1 MRRQSD
7 EWLLYGAATCLVGG
21 GHGRRADTAV
31 PKVLNYTAS
40 GEFIKAIRAT
50 GRTAINS
57 SSPTNTSPLWSAYG
71 SDETAR
77 LTGSLGMGGLF
88 GSEGGP
94 DRVRELMATYQDALW
109 TAPEDVARNG
119 RRTALMT
126 AG

>member
-1 MRRQSD
+1 MAALRRSN
-7 EWLLYGAATCLVGG
+7 LPC
-21 GHGRRADTAV
+21 GRRPWAQ
-31 PKVLNYTAS
+31 S
-40 GEFIKAIRAT
+40 GYCRTVNFELCSVRRVHQSNPRYWQNCDKFIVA
-50 GRTAINS
+50 
-57 SSPTNTSPLWSAYG
+57 PNTSPLWSAYG
-71 SDETAR
+71 GDETAR